1 LESIVALASLLHLV
15 EENWTVPRERPV
27 LLACTEHMHTD
38 PMVLVLFGTMKGG
51 ERVSR
56 GLLFC
61 LLLVLSFVF
70 LLLAVTLLLVPM
82 MMVVQRLLATLF
94 YKRGN

>member
-1 LESIVALASLLHLV
+1 
-15 EENWTVPRERPV
+15 
-27 LLACTEHMHTD
+27 MHTD

-70 LLLAVTLLLVPM
+70 LLAVTLLLVPM
-82 MMVVQRLLATLF
+82 MMVVQRLLATLY